1 MSLYIVSMST
11 TQGPEG
17 PTVNMSYH
25 RTEKEGRRAY
35 DECLDSVG
43 MDPSTILFVRIDEET
58 MRETVL
64 DSFEGTDEEFDG
76 E

>member
-11 TQGPEG
+11 AQGPYG

-25 RTEKEGRRAY
+25 RTEEEGRRAY

-43 MDPSTILFVRIDEET
+43 IDPSTILFGRIDEGT
-58 MRETVL
+58 MKETVL

>member
-1 MSLYIVSMST
+1 MTIYIVSMST
-11 TQGPEG
+11 TQGPYG

-25 RTEKEGRRAY
+25 RTEEEGRIAY

-43 MDPSTILFVRIDEET
+43 EDPSTILFVRVEEET
-58 MRETVL
+58 MKETLL

>member
-1 MSLYIVSMST
+1 MSLFIVSMST
-11 TQGPEG
+11 TQGPYG

-25 RTEKEGRRAY
+25 RTEEEGRAAY

-43 MDPSTILFVRIDEET
+43 EDPSTILFVRIDEET
-58 MRETVL
+58 MKETLL
-64 DSFEGTDEEFDG
+64 DSFEGTDEEFEG